1 MKSTQIKSPNS
12 SVNSSSIP
20 TFTKGLVSDQNARS
34 MASNIFQ
41 QLKDQGYRP
50 RDIITVSS
58 QLIDLI
64 TEQIGKESR

>member
-1 MKSTQIKSPNS
+1 MKSTQLKSPHT

-20 TFTKGLVSDQNARS
+20 AFNKVLVSDQSART

-41 QLKDQGYRP
+41 QLKDQGYRA